1 MNIKDRASAIR
12 RLLEDESFQWLFES
26 VKQRQVNVF
35 TTVSSTEEQ
44 REQAHAKLRAL
55 SEIEILI
62 SSVYTDERMYD
73 KNQLN

>member
-1 MNIKDRASAIR
+1 MNIKDRANSIR
-12 RLLEDESFQWLFES
+12 RLLEDETFEWLIES

-35 TTVSSTEEQ
+35 ADVSSTEEE

-55 SEIEILI
+55 SEIEVLI